1 MAKFVNQGFSI
12 SDLLI
17 WLAVLSVLVTL
28 SLKFIPPYIEHRT
41 ALSIVRDLV
50 IAEEAGKMDISAL
63 EDRLNKNLKVNSLSK
78 FQQAKRIVLDAQGQT
93 ITAKLES
100 MNPSTSP
107 SRTMTFFWGRTGSW
121 GTTAGSSTLKA
132 YSSSPW
138 ASMLDLSSLSI
149 SL

>member
-17 WLAVLSVLVTL
+17 WLAVLSILVTL

-50 IAEEAGKMDISAL
+50 MAEEAGKMDISAL
-63 EDRLNKNLKVNSLSK
+63 EDRLNKNLKVNSPSK

-93 ITAKLES
+93 ITARLEYEVRGQLFA
-100 MNPSTSP
+100 NVDYVIV
-107 SRTMTFFWGRTGSW
+107 FDD
-121 GTTAGSSTLKA
+121 ALVVK
-132 YSSSPW
+132 
-138 ASMLDLSSLSI
+138 D
-149 SL
+149 

>member
-78 FQQAKRIVLDAQGQT
+78 FQQAKRIFLDAQGQT
-93 ITAKLES
+93 ITARLEYEVRGQLFA
-100 MNPSTSP
+100 NVDYVIV
-107 SRTMTFFWGRTGSW
+107 FDD
-121 GTTAGSSTLKA
+121 ALVVK
-132 YSSSPW
+132 
-138 ASMLDLSSLSI
+138 D
-149 SL
+149 

>member
-50 IAEEAGKMDISAL
+50 MAEEAGKMDISAL

-78 FQQAKRIVLDAQGQT
+78 FQQAKRIVIDAQGQT
-93 ITAKLES
+93 ITARLEYEVRGQLFA
-100 MNPSTSP
+100 NVDYVIV
-107 SRTMTFFWGRTGSW
+107 FDD
-121 GTTAGSSTLKA
+121 ALVVK
-132 YSSSPW
+132 
-138 ASMLDLSSLSI
+138 D
-149 SL
+149 

>member
-50 IAEEAGKMDISAL
+50 IADEAGKMGISAL
-63 EDRLNKNLKVNSLSK
+63 KDRLNKNLKVNSLSK

-93 ITAKLES
+93 ITARLEYEVRGQLFA
-100 MNPSTSP
+100 NVDYVIV
-107 SRTMTFFWGRTGSW
+107 FND
-121 GTTAGSSTLKA
+121 ALVVK
-132 YSSSPW
+132 
-138 ASMLDLSSLSI
+138 D
-149 SL
+149 

>member
-50 IAEEAGKMDISAL
+50 MAEEAGKMDISAL

-78 FQQAKRIVLDAQGQT
+78 FQQAKRIFLDPQGQT
-93 ITAKLES
+93 ITARLEYEVRGQLFA
-100 MNPSTSP
+100 NVDYVIV
-107 SRTMTFFWGRTGSW
+107 FND
-121 GTTAGSSTLKA
+121 ALVVK
-132 YSSSPW
+132 
-138 ASMLDLSSLSI
+138 D
-149 SL
+149 

>member
-1 MAKFVNQGFSI
+1 MSKFVNQGFSI

-50 IAEEAGKMDISAL
+50 MAEEAGKMDISAL

-93 ITAKLES
+93 ITAKLEYEVRGQLFA
-100 MNPSTSP
+100 NVDYVIV
-107 SRTMTFFWGRTGSW
+107 FDD
-121 GTTAGSSTLKA
+121 ALVVK
-132 YSSSPW
+132 
-138 ASMLDLSSLSI
+138 D
-149 SL
+149 

>member
-50 IAEEAGKMDISAL
+50 MAEEAGKMDISAL

-93 ITAKLES
+93 ITAKLEYEVRGQLFA
-100 MNPSTSP
+100 NVDYVIV
-107 SRTMTFFWGRTGSW
+107 FDD
-121 GTTAGSSTLKA
+121 ALVVK
-132 YSSSPW
+132 
-138 ASMLDLSSLSI
+138 D
-149 SL
+149 

>member
-93 ITAKLES
+93 ITARLEYEVRGQLFA
-100 MNPSTSP
+100 NVDYVIA
-107 SRTMTFFWGRTGSW
+107 FDD
-121 GTTAGSSTLKA
+121 ALVVK
-132 YSSSPW
+132 
-138 ASMLDLSSLSI
+138 D
-149 SL
+149 